1 MTAEVIAMSTDNS
14 SDKMTRVNAGERL
27 LAVQP
32 RLLTKPEATDY
43 LRGIPPEAIGVRPI
57 PANCRKTRYDQKQL
71 DFALDQMAGIRPQ
84 QRQTGR
90 TLSADAALDEWAS
103 G

>member
-1 MTAEVIAMSTDNS
+1 MSTENS
-14 SDKMTRVNAGERL
+14 SEKVTRINGGERM

-71 DFALDQMAGIRPQ
+71 DLALDHMAGIRSQPGQ
-84 QRQTGR
+84 IGR